1 MTVFNWTDKITEDK
15 INYIFQKF
23 FKARMIEISQY
34 SHEINEAL
42 PILRK
47 IVKNDIHILNRS
59 DTFRNIASIDV
70 SNSNPIQN
78 IFFTLYSINATAVL
92 QYETISRPAKFLK
105 TIELKEDW
113 THSFSKHVMYLERDV
128 LEMQTYLKLTE
139 TTHPDIVFLDGSI
152 NSQALW
158 HARVLQHKFNP
169 YIKVNSLQ
177 KLYER
182 AFNTPN
188 GIWPKVME
196 RLKRICSVW
205 LPKRTVGK
213 SFIEGL
219 IKAHPELHLPE
230 GITNQIFSILLKPDE
245 YLGPIPFE
253 KWVQTTTS
261 IARKFVKEIYTVY
274 YKPPSSNY
282 KAIKL
287 EFHERFLPDL
297 DKILSTVRQQFSAM
311 SGEILPISWAHN
323 CASTEKIDIE
333 ELNLLIQT
341 YAMLKEVDPKIKE
354 IIQFLFRKLNTT
366 SII

>member
-15 INYIFQKF
+15 IDYIFQKF

-42 PILRK
+42 PILRN
-47 IVKNDIHILNRS
+47 IMKNDIQTLNGS
-59 DTFRNIASIDV
+59 DAFRNIAGIDG
-70 SNSNPIQN
+70 SNSKPIQN
-78 IFFTLYSINATAVL
+78 TFFTLYCINATAVL

-113 THSFSKHVMYLERDV
+113 THSFSKHVMHLERDV
-128 LEMQTYLKLTE
+128 LEMKTYLKLTE
-139 TTHPDIVFLDGSI
+139 TTHPDIIFLDGSI

-158 HARVLQHKFNP
+158 HARVLQQKFNP
-169 YIKVNSLQ
+169 YTIVNSLQ
-177 KLYER
+177 KVYNK
-182 AFNTPN
+182 AFNTQN
-188 GIWPKVME
+188 GIWPKVIE
-196 RLKRICSVW
+196 RLKNVCSVW

-219 IKAHPELHLPE
+219 MKTHPELHLPK
-230 GITNQIFSILLKPDE
+230 GITNQIFSLILNPNE
-245 YLGPIPFE
+245 YLGPVPFE

-282 KAIKL
+282 KAVKL
-287 EFHERFLPDL
+287 EFHKNFLPDL
-297 DKILSTVRQQFSAM
+297 DNILSTVRQQFSVLI
-311 SGEILPISWAHN
+311 GEILPISWAHN

-333 ELNLLIQT
+333 ELNLLIQI

-354 IIQFLFRKLNTT
+354 IIQFLFKKLNTISLT
-366 SII
+366 